1 MVWRCVETKKRNE
14 VKTVAKI
21 LRVAAK
27 GSREGEIM
35 DRCKLDSMTMENY
48 LSALSELN
56 LLTFD
61 EETEDDLC
69 YQTTEKGIDFLNTY
83 HRLRWLLFADD
94 NDFLL
99 MRLLDQMKKKEQSP
113 FYVS

>member
-1 MVWRCVETKKRNE
+1 VFWRCVETKKRNE
-14 VKTVAKI
+14 VQVVAKI

-27 GSREGEIM
+27 GSDEGEIM
-35 DRCKLDSMTMENY
+35 NQCKLDSMTMENY
-48 LSALSELN
+48 LSALAELS

-61 EETEDDLC
+61 DEDEMC
-69 YQTTEKGIDFLNTY
+69 YRTTDKGIEFLNTY
-83 HRLRWLLFADD
+83 HRLRWLLFGKD

-99 MRLLDQMKKKEQSP
+99 MRLLDQMKKKEQQHP

>member
-1 MVWRCVETKKRNE
+1 M
-14 VKTVAKI
+14 VAKI

-27 GSREGEIM
+27 GSKEGEIM
-35 DRCKLDSMTMENY
+35 NRCKLDSMTMDNY
-48 LSALSELN
+48 VSALSELN

-61 EETEDDLC
+61 EETENEMC
-69 YQTTEKGIDFLNTY
+69 YQTTEKGIEFLNTY
-83 HRLRWLLFADD
+83 HRLRWLLFGKD

-99 MRLLDQMKKKEQSP
+99 MRLLDQMKQKSQSP